1 MVRVIYKNLKPLLLK
16 LRSSYHLS
24 KVGQHQGKVYIG
36 GKCRF
41 NKNVT
46 FGKNVSF
53 NGMIVKGYGK
63 VYFGDN
69 FHSGTDCKILTSNH
83 NYDTGKSLPYD
94 HTNIIKDVIIEE
106 NVWFGDNVI
115 VLPGVRIGEGAI
127 IQAGSV
133 VVRDIPALG
142 IAGGNP
148 AEVFKYRD
156 KDHYYKLK
164 SNDDLLRV

>member
-1 MVRVIYKNLKPLLLK
+1 MVRVIYKYLKPLLLK
-16 LRSSYHLS
+16 IRSSYHLS

-69 FHSGTDCKILTSNH
+69 FHSGTHCKILTSNH
-83 NYDTGKSLPYD
+83 NYDTGSLLPYD
-94 HTNIIKDVIIEE
+94 HTNITKDVIIEE
-106 NVWFGDNVI
+106 NV
-115 VLPGVRIGEGAI
+115 
-127 IQAGSV
+127 
-133 VVRDIPALG
+133 
-142 IAGGNP
+142 
-148 AEVFKYRD
+148 
-156 KDHYYKLK
+156 
-164 SNDDLLRV
+164 